1 MLSVVIATHDSER
14 ALLPTLAALVAGAAA
29 GVVREVI
36 VADAGSRDATSAI
49 ADGAG
54 CRVLTSAQ
62 TRGAR
67 LKAAAAT
74 ARASWLLFLA
84 PGTVP
89 DATWIEET
97 RRFIEQADLRGCATT
112 RAAAFRPGSAT
123 FRPALLEAFALLWA
137 ALSARPDTSQGLLIA
152 RSLYDALGGHRDVP
166 EPERDLARR
175 LGRRRVMLLRSGAM
189 AAPHADS

>member
-36 VADAGSRDATSAI
+36 VADAGSRDATAAI

-74 ARASWLLFLA
+74 ARAPWLLFLA

-89 DATWIEET
+89 DATWIEDT
-97 RRFIEQADLRGCATT
+97 RRFIQQAELRGCAATY
-112 RAAAFRPGSAT
+112 AAAFRPGPAT
-123 FRPALLEAFALLWA
+123 FRPALLEAFALLRA
-137 ALSARPDTSQGLLIA
+137 ALGARPDASQGLLIA
-152 RSLYDALGGHRDVP
+152 RSLYDALGGHRDVA
-166 EPERDLARR
+166 EPERELGRR
-175 LGRRRVMLLRSGAM
+175 LGRRRVVLLRCGAVQ
-189 AAPHADS
+189 DS